1 MRSISKAGGHP
12 PFSVYTGGGK
22 ISSSSDVPKN
32 REIKVPQVRLI
43 DVDGRNLGIYQTK
56 QALELAREKELDLV
70 LVAPNSDPPVAR
82 IMDYGKYKY
91 EKEKKQREAK
101 RRQKQTELKQM
112 KFRLKID
119 DHDFYTKLNHVK
131 RFLQRGDKVKITI
144 MFRGREMAFTDQG
157 HKLLERIRQELK
169 DIAEVETPPVLEG
182 RDMRMT
188 LKPKK

>member
-1 MRSISKAGGHP
+1 MSS
-12 PFSVYTGGGK
+12 TG
-22 ISSSSDVPKN
+22 DVPKN
-32 REIKVPQVRLI
+32 WEIKVPQVRLI
-43 DVDGRNLGIYQTK
+43 DVDGRNLGVFKTK
-56 QALELAREKELDLV
+56 QALDMAREKGLDLV

-91 EKEKKQREAK
+91 EKEKKQREARK
-101 RRQKQTELKQM
+101 KQKQTELKQM

-131 RFLQRGDKVKITI
+131 RFLQRGDKVRITI

-157 HKLLERIRQELK
+157 YKLLERIRQELEEL
-169 DIAEVETPPVLEG
+169 AEVETPPVLEG

-188 LKPKK
+188 LRPKK

>member
-1 MRSISKAGGHP
+1 M
-12 PFSVYTGGGK
+12 
-22 ISSSSDVPKN
+22 
-32 REIKVPQVRLI
+32 
-43 DVDGRNLGIYQTK
+43 
-56 QALELAREKELDLV
+56 AREKGLDLV

-91 EKEKKQREAK
+91 EKEKKQREARK
-101 RRQKQTELKQM
+101 KQKQTELKQM

-131 RFLQRGDKVKITI
+131 RFLQRGDKVRITI

-157 HKLLERIRQELK
+157 YKLLERIRQELEEL
-169 DIAEVETPPVLEG
+169 AEVETPPVLEG

-188 LKPKK
+188 LRPKK

>member
-1 MRSISKAGGHP
+1 M
-12 PFSVYTGGGK
+12 
-22 ISSSSDVPKN
+22 SSSSDVPKN

-157 HKLLERIRQELK
+157 HKLLERIRQELE

>member
-1 MRSISKAGGHP
+1 MWSILKAGGHP
-12 PFSVYTGGGK
+12 PFFVYTGGGK

-32 REIKVPQVRLI
+32 WEIRVPQVRLI

-56 QALELAREKELDLV
+56 QALELAREKGLDLV

-101 RRQKQTELKQM
+101 KRQKQTELKQM

-131 RFLQRGDKVKITI
+131 RFLQRGDKVRITI

-157 HKLLERIRQELK
+157 YKLLERIRQELE
-169 DIAEVETPPVLEG
+169 DMAEVETPPVLEG